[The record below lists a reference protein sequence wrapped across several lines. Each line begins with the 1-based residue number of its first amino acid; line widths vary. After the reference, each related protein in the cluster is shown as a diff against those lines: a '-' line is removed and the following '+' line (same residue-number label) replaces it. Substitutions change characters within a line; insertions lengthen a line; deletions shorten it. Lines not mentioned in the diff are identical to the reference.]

1 MKNGRK
7 ERVWT
12 DDRFLMI
19 FFAIF
24 FTVLGWYLYLN
35 YKRAKI
41 SGEYTGCQWNCMKL
55 GEALDK
61 YAADHDDRYPP
72 SLSSLSPDYIKEI
85 PRCSAAG
92 KDIYSGTYQVSSD
105 FFSCSFYCKG
115 DHHTGVGVPADYPRF
130 NSDYGLIPTQ
140 FNPELTPLNSLK
152 HSMKT
157 KSLRAITELIARK
170 PEIVSDR
177 NYLGENALF
186 AAIEYSK
193 PDVVKLLISKG
204 ADVNAVTGN
213 NETALFYAVSRQEV
227 ECAKVLLDAGM
238 KVNEKRYDGTSPLF
252 LAVKNN
258 DRKMVKLLM
267 QYGADVNAA
276 KDGVTPLDLAKKEQ
290 YLRVE
295 KILHGE

>member
-1 MKNGRK
+1 MKIGHK

-12 DDRFLMI
+12 DDRFLL
-19 FFAIF
+19 IF
-24 FTVLGWYLYLN
+24 FTVFFIVLGWHLYLN

-41 SGEYTGCQWNCMKL
+41 GGEYTGCQSNCMKL
-55 GEALDK
+55 SEALDK
-61 YAADHDDRYPP
+61 YAVDHDDRYPP

-105 FFSCSFYCKG
+105 FFSCSFYCQG
-115 DHHTGVGVPADYPRF
+115 DIHAGVGVLTDYPRF

-140 FNPELTPLNSLK
+140 FDPELTPLNSLK
-152 HSMKT
+152 YSLKT
-157 KSLRAITELIARK
+157 KNLRSITELIARK
-170 PEIVSDR
+170 PEIVSAR
-177 NYLGENALF
+177 NPQGEDSLF
-186 AAIEYSK
+186 TTIEYSR
-193 PDVVKLLISKG
+193 PDVLKLLIKKG
-204 ADVNAVTGN
+204 ADVNAVTED
-213 NETALFYAVSRQEV
+213 NETALFYAVSLQEV

-252 LAVKNN
+252 LAVKKN

-276 KDGVTPLDLAKKEQ
+276 KDGVTPLELAEKEQ
-290 YLRVE
+290 YLRVQ
-295 KILHGE
+295 KILQGE